1 MLRLVLPRVAVT
13 AATLAFSRQIIE
25 NRLNQSH
32 RNLGPVCTWI
42 HHPLSSID
50 RGKTRQMKV
59 HRFSRQHLGVTTHR
73 RTYFLYLI

>member
-1 MLRLVLPRVAVT
+1 MLRLVLPRVAVV

-32 RNLGPVCTWI
+32 RNLGPVSTWI
-42 HHPLSSID
+42 HGHHLLSSVD

-59 HRFSRQHLGVTTHR
+59 HRLLGST
-73 RTYFLYLI
+73 

>member
-32 RNLGPVCTWI
+32 RNLGPV
-42 HHPLSSID
+42 
-50 RGKTRQMKV
+50 
-59 HRFSRQHLGVTTHR
+59 
-73 RTYFLYLI
+73 

>member
-1 MLRLVLPRVAVT
+1 MLRLVLPRVAVV

-32 RNLGPVCTWI
+32 RNLGPVIAGLHW

-59 HRFSRQHLGVTTHR
+59 HRLLGST
-73 RTYFLYLI
+73 

>member
-42 HHPLSSID
+42 HGHHPLSSVEV
-50 RGKTRQMKV
+50 GKTRQMKV
-59 HRFSRQHLGVTTHR
+59 HRLLGSA
-73 RTYFLYLI
+73 

>member
-32 RNLGPVCTWI
+32 RNLGPVSTWI
-42 HHPLSSID
+42 HGHHLLSSID

-59 HRFSRQHLGVTTHR
+59 HRLLGST
-73 RTYFLYLI
+73 